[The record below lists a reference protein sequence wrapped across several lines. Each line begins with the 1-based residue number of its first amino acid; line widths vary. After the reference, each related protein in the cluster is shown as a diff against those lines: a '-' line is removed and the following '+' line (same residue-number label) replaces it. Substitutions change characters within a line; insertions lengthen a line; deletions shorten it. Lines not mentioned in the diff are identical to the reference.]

1 MEVLYKKLYG
11 FKNTVIERVASLWR
25 AEERQGETGSVAWP
39 DSYGACEQRPE
50 GGKLSEQPVS
60 ASDYWDE
67 WRESADNGDKRRK
80 EQWLSED

>member
-39 DSYGACEQRPE
+39 DSYGACQQRSE

-60 ASDYWDE
+60 APDNRDK
-67 WRESADNGDKRRK
+67 WREGADNGNQSREEK
-80 EQWLSED
+80 WLS